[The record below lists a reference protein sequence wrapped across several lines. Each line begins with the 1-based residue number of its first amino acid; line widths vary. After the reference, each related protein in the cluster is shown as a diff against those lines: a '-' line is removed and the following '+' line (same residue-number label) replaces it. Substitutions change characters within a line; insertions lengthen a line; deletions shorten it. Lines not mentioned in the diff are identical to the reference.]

1 MSPTVIIL
9 LGLFIALMLLRVP
22 IAFAL
27 GLAAVAAALQAH
39 LPLGGLATRVANSL
53 DSFPLMAI
61 PFFVLAGEI
70 MAHGGTARRLIALA
84 GLVVG
89 AVRGGLALVNIA
101 ASMFF
106 GGISGSSVADTS
118 CIGSIMIPM
127 MEEEGYDTDFS
138 VALTVSG
145 STQGL
150 IIPPSHNAVIYSL
163 AAGGSVSVGAL
174 FLGGAIPGVLIGVG
188 LAIAVV
194 ILARVRH
201 FPKRMRRLTAAEAL
215 VTLRG
220 GALDLLTPII
230 IVGGIISGVFTA
242 TEAAA
247 VAVVYAFLLTF
258 VVHRELP
265 WRALPDVLGRAVVT
279 ISLVLILI
287 ATSSAFGQIL
297 TLERVPERLTTAMV
311 RLSSNPVVLLLIIN
325 AGLLVVGL
333 FMDMAPAILI
343 LTPILLPVVKS
354 IGMQPVHFGIV
365 LMMNLGIGLCTPPVG
380 ASLFVGCAIGKISI
394 ERATRALLVLY
405 PAMVAIL
412 LLVTYVP
419 ALTLWLPGLVWK

>member
-258 VVHRELP
+258 VVHRESP

>member
-1 MSPTVIIL
+1 
-9 LGLFIALMLLRVP
+9 
-22 IAFAL
+22 
-27 GLAAVAAALQAH
+27 
-39 LPLGGLATRVANSL
+39 
-53 DSFPLMAI
+53 
-61 PFFVLAGEI
+61 
-70 MAHGGTARRLIALA
+70 
-84 GLVVG
+84 
-89 AVRGGLALVNIA
+89 
-101 ASMFF
+101 
-106 GGISGSSVADTS
+106 
-118 CIGSIMIPM
+118 
-127 MEEEGYDTDFS
+127 
-138 VALTVSG
+138 
-145 STQGL
+145 
-150 IIPPSHNAVIYSL
+150 
-163 AAGGSVSVGAL
+163 
-174 FLGGAIPGVLIGVG
+174 
-188 LAIAVV
+188 
-194 ILARVRH
+194 
-201 FPKRMRRLTAAEAL
+201 
-215 VTLRG
+215 
-220 GALDLLTPII
+220 
-230 IVGGIISGVFTA
+230 
-242 TEAAA
+242 
-247 VAVVYAFLLTF
+247 VAVVYAVLLTF

-265 WRALPDVLGRAVVT
+265 WRALPDLLGRAVVT

-297 TLERVPERLTTAMV
+297 TLEHVPERLTTAMV

-405 PAMVAIL
+405 PAMVVIL

>member
-1 MSPTVIIL
+1 VSPTVIIL

-258 VVHRELP
+258 VVHRESP

>member
-1 MSPTVIIL
+1 VSPTVIIL

-265 WRALPDVLGRAVVT
+265 WRALPEVLGRAVVT

-297 TLERVPERLTTAMV
+297 TLERVPERLTTALV

>member
-1 MSPTVIIL
+1 VSPTVIIL

>member
-265 WRALPDVLGRAVVT
+265 WRALPEVLGRAVVT